1 MSLPKKV
8 YGTDYKSYT
17 IVHRRKSERNC
28 YSFGY
33 RTDNL
38 DLLRDMAER
47 EAESGTYSCVKIIN
61 ADTNEDI
68 EYFTKNH
75 R

>member
-1 MSLPKKV
+1 MKPQKV
-8 YGTDYKSYT
+8 YGTDNTYYT
-17 IVHRRKSERNC
+17 IVHRKRHERNC

-33 RTDNL
+33 RSEDL
-38 DLLRDMAER
+38 ELLRHL
-47 EAESGTYSCVKIIN
+47 AESEAAEGTYSCVKIIN

-68 EYFTKNH
+68 QYFTKAH

>member
-1 MSLPKKV
+1 MSKPTKV
-8 YGTDYKSYT
+8 WGTDYKSYT

-33 RTDNL
+33 CTENL
-38 DLLRDMAER
+38 DLLRELAEK
-47 EAESGTYSCVKIIN
+47 EAEEGTYSCVKIIN
-61 ADTNEDI
+61 ADTNEDF
-68 EYFTKNH
+68 EYFTKAH